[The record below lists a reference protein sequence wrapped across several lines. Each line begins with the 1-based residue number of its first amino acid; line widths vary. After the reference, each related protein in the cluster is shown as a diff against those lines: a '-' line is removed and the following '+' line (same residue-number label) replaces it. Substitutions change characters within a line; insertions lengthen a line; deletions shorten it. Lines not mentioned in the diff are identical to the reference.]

1 MSGPVR
7 RGSRTEATRL
17 LCAGVYPDID
27 FRGRVIE
34 QLVFASPE
42 LMTAVRLPRAQ
53 LPLPARSEDNGL
65 DEVEGEL
72 ADVAGEIDRTDR
84 TGRAERGRLERL
96 RSLLISGSTA
106 AGGLASAVAVV
117 QAIAQPLG

>member
-27 FRGRVIE
+27 FRGQVIE

-42 LMTAVRLPRAQ
+42 LMTAVRLLRAQ
-53 LPLPARSEDNGL
+53 LPLPARSEDDGL

-72 ADVAGEIDRTDR
+72 ADVAGEIDR

-106 AGGLASAVAVV
+106 AGGLASAFAVV